1 MNKKAWAFF
10 ESNKVSHIAALMA
23 MWVESPK

>member
-1 MNKKAWAFF
+1 MNKEAGAFF
-10 ESNKVSHIAALMA
+10 ESNKVSHIAVFMA